1 MTPKTWDLKMDSNTW
16 DDERQEFINRIEQL
30 KEDKRKLQDEL
41 SEVKTTLKV
50 LVRASNRE

>member
-41 SEVKTTLKV
+41 SEVKATLKV
-50 LVRASNRE
+50 LVRANSRE